1 MEFGL
6 ISLIIIVIV
15 KQYRPEFV
23 LYVSLVAGVLILVMI
38 MDKIGAIID
47 LLTTLSNKTAI
58 NNEFLILLIKITGIA
73 FLTEFTVSICKDTG
87 ETAIANKVDL
97 GGKVLIISM
106 SIPII
111 ASLLETI
118 LKLLPWK
125 GIKQMKKIFI
135 MTILFLIFIPSICTA
150 TETTSQDVLQS
161 QQEEL
166 NISSFI
172 KEAQKYTQN
181 TFKDIDVNEL
191 FTSAITGKID
201 NDTII
206 KSIVSLVGKEVLNC
220 ATVLGSIL
228 VIIIIHSILKSISEG
243 LENKNVAQI
252 TYYVQYILIVTLI
265 MANFSD
271 ILQMVKTS
279 IQNLVGFMNS
289 LVPLLIT
296 LMLTTGNFASAGIL
310 EPIILFIITFI
321 GNFITTILLPFV
333 LISTALAIISK
344 VSSRIQVD
352 KLSKFFN
359 STVVWTL
366 GVVLTLF
373 VGIISVEGSL
383 SSTVDGI
390 TAKTTKAAVSNFIPV
405 VGKILGDAVD
415 TVMGCSNILKN
426 AVGIVGVVVVIA
438 ICVGP
443 IIKLAI
449 LMGLYYL
456 AGAVCQ
462 PIADEKIVKLLEE
475 MGNTFKMLLAIM
487 CSVSVMLIVGT
498 TLVLKITNSGLMYR

>member
-23 LYVSLVAGVLILVMI
+23 LYVSLAAGVLILVMI

-271 ILQMVKTS
+271 ILQIVKTS

-390 TAKTTKAAVSNFIPV
+390 TAKTT
-405 VGKILGDAVD
+405 
-415 TVMGCSNILKN
+415 
-426 AVGIVGVVVVIA
+426 
-438 ICVGP
+438 
-443 IIKLAI
+443 
-449 LMGLYYL
+449 
-456 AGAVCQ
+456 
-462 PIADEKIVKLLEE
+462 
-475 MGNTFKMLLAIM
+475 
-487 CSVSVMLIVGT
+487 
-498 TLVLKITNSGLMYR
+498 

>member
-1 MEFGL
+1 MKR
-6 ISLIIIVIV
+6 ICILIIL
-15 KQYRPEFV
+15 F
-23 LYVSLVAGVLILVMI
+23 SAIL
-38 MDKIGAIID
+38 
-47 LLTTLSNKTAI
+47 TSYS
-58 NNEFLILLIKITGIA
+58 F
-73 FLTEFTVSICKDTG
+73 
-87 ETAIANKVDL
+87 
-97 GGKVLIISM
+97 
-106 SIPII
+106 
-111 ASLLETI
+111 
-118 LKLLPWK
+118 
-125 GIKQMKKIFI
+125 
-135 MTILFLIFIPSICTA
+135 A
-150 TETTSQDVLQS
+150 TETISEDILSS

-172 KEAQKYTQN
+172 KEAQKYTEN
-181 TFKDIDVNEL
+181 AFKDININEL

-201 NDTII
+201 NNTII
-206 KSIVSLVGKEVLNC
+206 KSIASIIGKEILNC
-220 ATVLGSIL
+220 ITVLGSII
-228 VIIIIHSILKSISEG
+228 VIIVIHSILKSISEG
-243 LENKNVAQI
+243 LENKSVAQV

-265 MANFSD
+265 MTNFAD

-296 LMLTTGNFASAGIL
+296 LMLTTGNFASAGLL

-321 GNFITTILLPFV
+321 GNFIITIILPFV
-333 LISTALAIISK
+333 LISTALSIVSK
-344 VSSRIQVD
+344 VSNRIQVD

-359 STVVWTL
+359 STVVWIL
-366 GVVLTLF
+366 GIVLTLF

-383 SSTVDGI
+383 SSTVDGV
-390 TAKTTKAAVSNFIPV
+390 TAKTTKAAVSTFIPV

-426 AVGIVGVVVVIA
+426 AVGIVGVVIIIA

-475 MGNTFKMLLAIM
+475 MGNTFKTLLAIM
-487 CSVSVMLIVGT
+487 CSISVMLIVGT
-498 TLVLKITNSGLMYR
+498 TLVIKVTNSSLMYR

>member
-1 MEFGL
+1 
-6 ISLIIIVIV
+6 
-15 KQYRPEFV
+15 
-23 LYVSLVAGVLILVMI
+23 MI

-228 VIIIIHSILKSISEG
+228 V
-243 LENKNVAQI
+243 
-252 TYYVQYILIVTLI
+252 
-265 MANFSD
+265 
-271 ILQMVKTS
+271 
-279 IQNLVGFMNS
+279 
-289 LVPLLIT
+289 
-296 LMLTTGNFASAGIL
+296 
-310 EPIILFIITFI
+310 
-321 GNFITTILLPFV
+321 
-333 LISTALAIISK
+333 
-344 VSSRIQVD
+344 
-352 KLSKFFN
+352 
-359 STVVWTL
+359 
-366 GVVLTLF
+366 
-373 VGIISVEGSL
+373 
-383 SSTVDGI
+383 
-390 TAKTTKAAVSNFIPV
+390 
-405 VGKILGDAVD
+405 
-415 TVMGCSNILKN
+415 
-426 AVGIVGVVVVIA
+426 
-438 ICVGP
+438 
-443 IIKLAI
+443 
-449 LMGLYYL
+449 
-456 AGAVCQ
+456 
-462 PIADEKIVKLLEE
+462 
-475 MGNTFKMLLAIM
+475 
-487 CSVSVMLIVGT
+487 
-498 TLVLKITNSGLMYR
+498 

>member
-23 LYVSLVAGVLILVMI
+23 LYVSLAAGVLILVMI